1 MSVNKNILKE
11 LEELESGFGWPEKH
25 ADFKV
30 PEGYLTQLPDTVL
43 NRIKGGEREELPVSL
58 SRENAF
64 GTPAGYFENLP
75 SRILN
80 KINEENKK
88 APLVRL
94 PRSRRK
100 WPNWAAAAAIAA
112 FVAVGGMWWLIPP
125 RLQNNRQASISFNQQ
140 LASVSDEAIEQYLS
154 TQINSSNI
162 NEVYKNLSDQDLQ
175 DALTNDLS
183 TSAIKE
189 YLQNNDL
196 DSLSF

>member
-11 LEELESGFGWPEKH
+11 LEELESGFGWPEQH

>member
-11 LEELESGFGWPEKH
+11 LEELVPGFGWPEKH
-25 ADFKV
+25 VDFEV
-30 PEGYLTQLPDTVL
+30 PEGYFTELPDAVL
-43 NRIKGGEREELPVSL
+43 NRINGHEREELPVPL

-64 GTPAGYFENLP
+64 DTPAGYFENLP
-75 SRILN
+75 LRILN

-88 APLVRL
+88 TPVVRL

-112 FVAVGGMWWLIPP
+112 FVAAGGMLWLIPP
-125 RLQNNRQASISFNQQ
+125 RLQNNPQASISFNQQ
-140 LASVSDEAIEQYLS
+140 LASLSNQAIEQYLS
-154 TQINSSNI
+154 TQINSSNM

-175 DALTNDLS
+175 DALTSGLS

-189 YLQNNDL
+189 YLQNNEL
-196 DSLSF
+196 DSSSF